1 MFGQVLRDAR
11 IAAGMTQEDLAHHA
25 QVDRTYISQ
34 LERDL
39 KSPTLAM
46 LFRLCDA
53 MGISA
58 ANMVAEVEKT
68 R

>member
-58 ANMVAEVEKT
+58 ANMVAEVEKA